1 MADLSTATAN
11 STKKKVHPEGM
22 EKEAGLLA
30 QLAEVPL
37 VSKAWIKPLQEDGAL
52 VTVSDPFYAVQS
64 LKHSNKF
71 TNLSTSRPAPNVLS
85 KVTF

>member
-11 STKKKVHPEGM
+11 SKKKKVHPEGM

-30 QLAEVPL
+30 QLAEAPL

-52 VTVSDPFYAVQS
+52 ITVRDPFYAVQS
-64 LKHSNKF
+64 LKHQRIIR
-71 TNLSTSRPAPNVLS
+71 TPEHVSTC
-85 KVTF
+85 T